1 MKKRFLMGLFL
12 LLLAYA
18 DAAGD
23 DRPVKNYQPEAP
35 PMINIF
41 ADKFLSRIWPQL
53 PESYRIMASI
63 SASKL
68 IDGSRQKK
76 TAAPPEPLVGISL
89 TIEW

>member
-1 MKKRFLMGLFL
+1 MKKRFLMGIFL
-12 LLLAYA
+12 LLLASA
-18 DAAGD
+18 VAAGD
-23 DRPVKNYQPEAP
+23 DRPVRIYQPEAP

-68 IDGSRQKK
+68 VKSGPPEKNDS
-76 TAAPPEPLVGISL
+76 PPEPLVGISL

>member
-1 MKKRFLMGLFL
+1 MKKRFLMGIFL
-12 LLLAYA
+12 LLLAWS

-23 DRPVKNYQPEAP
+23 DRPVRNYQPEAP

-41 ADKFLSRIWPQL
+41 ADKFLARIWPQL
-53 PESYRIMASI
+53 PEPYRIMASI

-68 IDGSRQKK
+68 VGSQPNEKK
-76 TAAPPEPLVGISL
+76 DSPAEPLVGISL